1 MTAVADL
8 KVDQELPILGLQYT
22 DENGNP
28 TDAPAGAVEEFTSSD
43 PAVVSAVF
51 AESDGQLVAR
61 AVGLP
66 GQTATITA
74 TSTWTDADGVSQSI
88 EPISV
93 GIALVTGDTQGATI
107 NFGPAREI
115 TPDV

>member
-1 MTAVADL
+1 VDL
-8 KVDQELPILGLQYT
+8 QVDKELPITGLQYT

-28 TDAPAGAVEEFTSSD
+28 TPTPDGAVKEFTSSD
-43 PAVVSAVF
+43 PSAVSVVT
-51 AESDGQLVAR
+51 ADDGQLVAR

-66 GQTATITA
+66 GATATVTA
-74 TSTWTDADGVSQSI
+74 TSSWTDADGDSHSI
-88 EPISV
+88 DPVAV

-107 NFGPAREI
+107 EFGPAREI